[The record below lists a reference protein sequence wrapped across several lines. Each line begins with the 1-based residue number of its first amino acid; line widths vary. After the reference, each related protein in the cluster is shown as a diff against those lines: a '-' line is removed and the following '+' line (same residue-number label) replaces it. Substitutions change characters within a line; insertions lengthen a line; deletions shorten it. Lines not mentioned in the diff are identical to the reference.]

1 MMMNENQQ
9 AIKTESVE
17 QKASD
22 RFNAKEQI
30 KKKLSVSGAE
40 APFICYFLVVNEST
54 AALTSA
60 ARQIRITV

>member
-9 AIKTESVE
+9 AIKTDTVE

-30 KKKLSVSGAE
+30 KKKNSLSAE
-40 APFICYFLVVNEST
+40 RRPLLSA
-54 AALTSA
+54 TSWWSMS
-60 ARQIRITV
+60 QQQH